1 MSCAELAIQLDEHI
15 ASSAASLA
23 GGLWSQGAELYGLLI
38 AANRSE
44 DAAWVE
50 QAFAAASIPEAE
62 PTAVQAELQTAQR
75 ALAEQICVSIIIIE
89 RLLDHRQLQAIDNA
103 LLVQFRQQCEQIA
116 ALLLV
121 LDQSDF
127 SVAVAQIAAQLDQ
140 RSRELDQRI
149 HAVELTSIANLLA
162 ALQVVLARRYG
173 SEPLEIAVLSPA
185 TQSDLTDIAKTVAA
199 QHWRGGQ
206 YG

>member
-15 ASSAASLA
+15 ASSAASMA

-44 DAAWVE
+44 DAAR
-50 QAFAAASIPEAE
+50 FAAAPIPEAE
-62 PTAVQAELQTAQR
+62 PTAVQTAQR
-75 ALAEQICVSIIIIE
+75 ALAEQICVSIIVIE
-89 RLLDHRQLQAIDNA
+89 RLLDHHQLHATDNA

>member
-15 ASSAASLA
+15 ASSAATLA
-23 GGLWSQGAELYGLLI
+23 GGLWSQWAELYGLLI

-44 DAAWVE
+44 DAARVE

-62 PTAVQAELQTAQR
+62 PTAVQTAQR
-75 ALAEQICVSIIIIE
+75 ALAEQICVSIIVIE
-89 RLLDHRQLQAIDNA
+89 RL
-103 LLVQFRQQCEQIA
+103 
-116 ALLLV
+116 

-140 RSRELDQRI
+140 YSRELDQRI

-185 TQSDLTDIAKTVAA
+185 TQNDLTDIAKTVAA